1 MRLDRITADIPQDVP
16 LVTVVMDAT
25 RESETGN
32 QAVLTR
38 WKDLRRSLEGQGA
51 DGPTLEALAERIRTI
66 SNAAGKHGRVLVAA
80 RGAVSLDCTLASP
93 PAADEAIVD
102 RGVNALALA
111 RVADEHVRYL
121 LVTVDRSGADVTLF
135 ESASATEVAADLMS
149 VEGGHDELTKANAG
163 GWSHRRFEKRAEDSW
178 ERNAEVVAAELDR
191 IVSERRPELLLLTG
205 DVRARALV
213 ADSLGQEA
221 REILATFDG
230 GSRADGV
237 KPDALNAHV
246 ADALT
251 QFRLRR
257 REQVVDRFREIHGQD
272 GAAVAG
278 RDGVLDVLRRGQV
291 SELLVTEAVAGPP
304 SSLAGRTLWCGD
316 DPLQIGN
323 HTDVVE
329 MGARAPHE
337 VRADL
342 ALGRA
347 ALAQGAGITVV
358 DEASVQLPDGV
369 GALLRWN
376 DAATPNDHLFSQS
389 ADPHR
394 EGRSRVGRRQEVGR
408 AR

>member
-1 MRLDRITADIPQDVP
+1 MRLDRITAELPQDVP

-38 WKDLRRSLEGQGA
+38 WKDLRRGLEGQGV
-51 DGPTLEALAERIRTI
+51 DGATLEALGERIRTI

-80 RGAVSLDCTLASP
+80 RGEVALDCTLAAP
-93 PAADEAIVD
+93 PGADEAIVD
-102 RGVNALALA
+102 HGVNALALA

-135 ESASATEVAADLMS
+135 ESASASEVAADLTS

-163 GWSHRRFEKRAEDSW
+163 GYSHRRYEKRAEDSW
-178 ERNAEVVAAELDR
+178 ERNSEVVAAELDR

-213 ADSLGQEA
+213 ADSLGQQA
-221 REILATFDG
+221 REILATLDG
-230 GSRADGV
+230 GSRAEGV
-237 KPDALNAHV
+237 KPEAFNAHV

-257 REQVVDRFREIHGQD
+257 REAVLDRFREAHGQD

-291 SELLVTEAVAGPP
+291 AELLVTEEVAGPP
-304 SSLAGRTLWCGD
+304 SSLAGRKLWCGD
-316 DPLQIGN
+316 DPLQLGN
-323 HTDVVE
+323 HGDVVE

-358 DEASVQLPDGV
+358 DGASVQLPDGV

-394 EGRSRVGRRQEVGR
+394 EGRSRVGKRQAIGE

>member
-1 MRLDRITADIPQDVP
+1 MRLDRITADLPQDVP

-38 WKDLRRSLEGQGA
+38 WKDLRRSLEEQGA
-51 DGPTLEALAERIRTI
+51 DAPTLEALGERIRTI

-80 RGAVSLDCTLASP
+80 RDEVLLDCTLASP
-93 PAADEAIVD
+93 PGTDEAIVD
-102 RGVNALALA
+102 TGVNALALA

-135 ESASATEVAADLMS
+135 ESAAASEVATDLMS
-149 VEGGHDELTKANAG
+149 VEGGHDEVTKANAG

-191 IVSERRPELLLLTG
+191 IVAERRPELLLLTG

-213 ADSLGQEA
+213 ADSLGQAA

-237 KPDALNAHV
+237 KADALNATV
-246 ADALT
+246 SQALT

-257 REQVVDRFREIHGQD
+257 REAVVDRFREAHGQD
-272 GAAVAG
+272 GAAVSG
-278 RDGVLDVLRRGQV
+278 RDGVLDVLQRGQV
-291 SELLVTEAVAGPP
+291 AELLVTEAVAGPP
-304 SSLAGRTLWCGD
+304 SSLARKKVWCGD
-316 DPLQIGN
+316 NPLQIGN

-358 DEASVQLPDGV
+358 DEASVQLADGV

-376 DAATPNDHLFSQS
+376 DAGTPNDHLFSQS

-394 EGRSRVGRRQEVGR
+394 EGRSRVGRRQEITEPR
-408 AR
+408 

>member
-1 MRLDRITADIPQDVP
+1 MRLDRITADLPQNVP

-38 WKDLRRSLEGQGA
+38 WKDLRRSLEEQGA
-51 DGPTLEALAERIRTI
+51 DGPTLEALGERIRTI

-80 RGAVSLDCTLASP
+80 REEVLLDCTLATP
-93 PAADEAIVD
+93 PGSDEALVD
-102 RGVNALALA
+102 AGVNALALA

-135 ESASATEVAADLMS
+135 ESASASEVATDLMS

-163 GWSHRRFEKRAEDSW
+163 GWSHRRFEKRVEDSW

-191 IVSERRPELLLLTG
+191 IVAERRPELLLLTG

-213 ADSLGQEA
+213 ADSLGQAA
-221 REILATFDG
+221 REILTTLDG

-237 KPDALNAHV
+237 KADAFNAHV
-246 ADALT
+246 SQALT
-251 QFRLRR
+251 QYRLRR
-257 REQVVDRFREIHGQD
+257 REAVVDRFREAHGQD
-272 GAAVAG
+272 GAAVSG

-291 SELLVTEAVAGPP
+291 AELLVTEAVAGPP
-304 SSLAGRTLWCGD
+304 SSLARKKLWCGD

-337 VRADL
+337 VRSDL

-358 DEASVQLPDGV
+358 DEASVQLADGV

-376 DAATPNDHLFSQS
+376 DAGTPNDHLFSQS

-394 EGRSRVGRRQEVGR
+394 EGRSRVGRRQEITEPR
-408 AR
+408 